1 MKDLIKKILK
11 VLGYQIT
18 SITKDKYP
26 IDISEDIIK
35 LYDEI
40 EPYTA
45 TSIERVAALSTSVNY
60 VIDNNLKGEFVECGV
75 WKGGSCM
82 IMAKELLK
90 RGDMS
95 REIWMYDTFEG
106 MTEPTDED
114 IEIQTGIKG
123 KNLLSG
129 VKKTTE
135 KYNMWAYSPLDDV
148 KTNMQKTGYPTD
160 KFRYIVGKVE
170 DTLIDSKPN
179 EIALLRLDT
188 DWYES
193 TRLELEKLY
202 PLIVSGGILII
213 DDYGHFSGAKKAVD
227 EYFETINQT
236 PLLNR
241 IDYTGRLIIKK

>member
-1 MKDLIKKILK
+1 MRNFIKKILNT
-11 VLGYQIT
+11 LGYQIT
-18 SITKDKYP
+18 RIKKDRYP
-26 IDISEDIIK
+26 IDISKNIIN
-35 LYDEI
+35 LFEEI

-45 TSIERVAALSTSVNY
+45 TSIERVTALAASVNY
-60 VIDNNLKGEFVECGV
+60 VIDNDLKGDFVECGV

-82 IMAKELLK
+82 VMARELLK
-90 RGDMS
+90 RGDIS

-114 IEIQTGIKG
+114 IEIETGIKG

-129 VKKTTE
+129 VQKTSE
-135 KYNMWAYSPLDDV
+135 KYNMWAYSPLEEV
-148 KTNMQKTGYPTD
+148 KKNMQKTGYPID
-160 KFRYIVGKVE
+160 KIRYIVGKVE
-170 DTLIDSKPN
+170 DTLIDSQPS

-193 TRLELEKLY
+193 TKIELEKLY

-227 EYFETINQT
+227 EYFKTINRA

>member
-1 MKDLIKKILK
+1 MKDYIKKILK
-11 VLGYQIT
+11 ALGYQIT
-18 SITKDKYP
+18 RINDVKYP
-26 IDISEDIIK
+26 IDISENIIK
-35 LYDEI
+35 LFEEI

-45 TSIERVAALSTSVNY
+45 TSIERVAALATSVNY
-60 VIDNNLKGEFVECGV
+60 VIDNDLRGDFVECGV

-90 RGDMS
+90 RGNIS

-114 IEIQTGIKG
+114 IEIETGIKG

-129 VKKTTE
+129 VQKTTE
-135 KYNMWAYSPLDDV
+135 KYNMWAYSPLDEV
-148 KTNMQKTGYPTD
+148 KKNMQKTSYPTD

-170 DTLIDSKPN
+170 DTLIESLPN

-193 TRLELEKLY
+193 TRFELEKLY

-227 EYFETINQT
+227 DYFKTISRP

>member
-1 MKDLIKKILK
+1 
-11 VLGYQIT
+11 
-18 SITKDKYP
+18 
-26 IDISEDIIK
+26 
-35 LYDEI
+35 
-40 EPYTA
+40 
-45 TSIERVAALSTSVNY
+45 
-60 VIDNNLKGEFVECGV
+60 
-75 WKGGSCM
+75 M

-90 RGDMS
+90 RGDIS

-114 IEIQTGIKG
+114 IEIETRIKG
-123 KNLLSG
+123 KDLLSG
-129 VKKTTE
+129 VQKTTE
-135 KYNMWAYSPLDDV
+135 KYNMWAYSPIDEV
-148 KTNMQKTGYPTD
+148 KKNMQKTGYPTD

-170 DTLIDSKPN
+170 DTLIDSQPN

-193 TRLELEKLY
+193 TRIELEKLY
-202 PLIVSGGILII
+202 PLVVSGGILII

-227 EYFETINQT
+227 EYFKTTNRT